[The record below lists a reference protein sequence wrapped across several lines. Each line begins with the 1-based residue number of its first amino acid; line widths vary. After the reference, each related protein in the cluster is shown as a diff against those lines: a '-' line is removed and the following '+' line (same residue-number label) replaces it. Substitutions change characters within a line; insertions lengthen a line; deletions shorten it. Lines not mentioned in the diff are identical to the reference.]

1 MTAMYDNN
9 QHPTSDGRSRFPSR
23 RDALRGL
30 SCGFGMLALRGL
42 AGATSGQGSPFAPK
56 APMLPAK
63 AKRVIFLSMPGAPS
77 HVDTFDH
84 KPELTKASGKT
95 LSGVRRGAR
104 LLGSPWKFK
113 QHGESGL
120 EISELFPHIARH
132 ADDLCLLRGMHTELP
147 AHAQAQV
154 MQHTGSIRFVRPS
167 LGSWTL
173 YGLGTENQNLPGFVT
188 IGSGAGNAKLHGSAF
203 LPSTYQGL
211 PISTGRRRRGSAAQP
226 VDDIA
231 NPRQSRSLQRK
242 QLDLVQRLNSDYA
255 SRESGDRSIEA
266 VIESYELAFRMQSEL
281 PDLLDLSVENQRTLA
296 MYGVGVDE
304 TDSFASKCLTARHLA
319 QAGVRFIEISA
330 GGWDTHRNMREA
342 LGQACKAVDQPIAAL
357 LTDLKR
363 LGMLE
368 ETLVIWGGEFG
379 RTPYAQ
385 GTDGRDHN
393 NRGYTTWM
401 AGGGVKGG
409 FSYGGT
415 DELGIEAVA
424 GRMSTHDW
432 HATILHLLG
441 LDHERL
447 TYRYAGRDFRL
458 TDVHGEVARDI
469 LA

>member
-1 MTAMYDNN
+1 MQDFTNE
-9 QHPTSDGRSRFPSR
+9 SIPSR
-23 RDALRGL
+23 RDALRAL
-30 SCGFGMLALRGL
+30 SCGFGMLALRGIADASPIAPRVPMGQEGPL
-42 AGATSGQGSPFAPK
+42 AAK
-56 APMLPAK
+56 HPMLPAK

-84 KPELTKASGKT
+84 KPELTKNTGKT
-95 LSGVRRGAR
+95 LSGVRRGAK
-104 LLGSPWKFK
+104 LLGSPWEFR

-120 EISELFPHIARH
+120 HISELFPHVAKH
-132 ADDLCLLRGMHTELP
+132 ADELCLLRGMHTELP

-188 IGSGAGNAKLHGSAF
+188 IGAGAGSAQLHGSAF
-203 LPSTYQGL
+203 LPGTYQGL
-211 PISTGRRRRGSAAQP
+211 PIGGRRSARGMDGSQKQP
-226 VDDIA
+226 VDDIG
-231 NPRQSRSLQRK
+231 NPRQSDTLQRK
-242 QLDLVQRLNSDYA
+242 QLDLVQRLNSEYA

-266 VIESYELAFRMQSEL
+266 VIQSYELAFRMQAEL
-281 PDLLDLSVENQRTLA
+281 PELLDLSAENQRTLD
-296 MYGVGVDE
+296 MYGIGAE
-304 TDSFASKCLTARHLA
+304 GTDGFGRKCLTARHLA
-319 QAGVRFIEISA
+319 QAGVRFIEVSA
-330 GGWDTHRNMREA
+330 GGWDTHRNMREE

-357 LTDLKR
+357 LADLKR

-393 NRGYTTWM
+393 NRGFTTWM

-409 FSYGGT
+409 YSHGAT
-415 DELGIEAVA
+415 DEFGIEAVE
-424 GRMSTHDW
+424 GRMSIHDW
-432 HATILHLLG
+432 HATILHLMG

-458 TDVHGEVARDI
+458 TDVHGEVAREI
-469 LA
+469 LS